1 MMHAI
6 RINGKDLQL
15 DGDGFLA
22 DPEEWNADVANY
34 FAAIEG
40 IQMTEHHWEVVH
52 FLRGYYKQYRIAP
65 RVKVLVQEIGAK
77 LGPEKGSTKFLYQL
91 YPCGPAIQACKIAGL
106 PASNGCV

>member
-1 MMHAI
+1 MGAI
-6 RINGKDLQL
+6 TIKGKTLKV

-22 DPEEWNADVANY
+22 DPDEWNTDVANY

-40 IQMTEHHWEVVH
+40 IQMTDHHWEVVH
-52 FLRGYYKQYRIAP
+52 FLRGYYQQHRTAP
-65 RVKVLVQEIGAK
+65 KVKVLVQQIGSK
-77 LGPEKGSTKFLYQL
+77 LGSEKGNTKFLYQL